1 MGIFQGKNKP
11 SKKAPIDETSDG
23 VQRFF
28 DGYFSELKERGRTY
42 FQNAATQSADDFK
55 KDLDVSVAKVST
67 ELHNY
72 VVQRIDEQIAD
83 NAKTMKDA
91 QQAALQAFDESI
103 ISMKQQHEQLL
114 AELKKSAAAM
124 QQNVVNQ
131 DAVLSK
137 EFEENRTRIVAM
149 KDAQEMALKQLDQSV
164 HDLQQESQ
172 QLGQMLQKNVAS
184 QEAVLIDAFEQN
196 MSRII
201 EHYLLGALGDEF
213 DLKSQLPSIIKQMEA
228 NKQAIVE
235 DMKL

>member
-11 SKKAPIDETSDG
+11 GKKAPIDETSDG

-28 DGYFSELKERGRTY
+28 DGYFSELKERGRAY
-42 FQNAATQSADDFK
+42 FQDAASKNAEDFK
-55 KDLDVSVAKVST
+55 KDLDISVAKVST

-72 VVQRIDEQIAD
+72 VVQRIEEQIAD
-83 NAKTMKDA
+83 NAKAMKDA

-103 ISMKQQHEQLL
+103 VSMKQQHQQLL
-114 AELKKSAAAM
+114 TGLQKSASDM
-124 QQNVVNQ
+124 QQNVVSQ

-137 EFEENRTRIVAM
+137 EFEENRARIVAM
-149 KDAQEMALKQLDQSV
+149 KDAQEAALKQLEQSV
-164 HDLQQESQ
+164 QQLQQESQ
-172 QLGQMLQKNVAS
+172 LLGQQLQKNAS
-184 QEAVLIDAFEQN
+184 AKEQILIDAFEEN
-196 MSRII
+196 MARII

-228 NKQAIVE
+228 NKQAIVD